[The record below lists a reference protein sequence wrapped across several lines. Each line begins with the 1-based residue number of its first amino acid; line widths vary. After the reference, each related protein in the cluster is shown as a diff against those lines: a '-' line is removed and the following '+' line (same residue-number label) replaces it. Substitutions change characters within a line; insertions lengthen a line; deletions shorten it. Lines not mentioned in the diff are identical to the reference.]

1 MSIILQADGI
11 PTNVSAAFWEGEEL
25 PDMTEVSVCAY
36 LKLLRGRDYYEA
48 FVSYAIKSN
57 DNELFMG

>member
-1 MSIILQADGI
+1 MSIIFQADGI

-36 LKLLRGRDYYEA
+36 LKLLRGRAYFIP
-48 FVSYAIKSN
+48 FVSYAIPN
-57 DNELFMG
+57 NTNEMLIG